1 MKKFVLL
8 LLLLC
13 SAQLICTAQKLK
25 YKIRMKDDEVGIMT
39 AVRTGKTKQKIELES
54 NISFQK
60 LITIQLHYRMEA
72 SYENNVLLL
81 SSTIQQANGKEM
93 ANTTT
98 KKTESGYTITTTKG
112 TSTVTEKQI
121 LFNLCKLYF
130 EEPKGVKQVW
140 SDTYGE
146 MLAIKAVGPGKYEL
160 TLPDGNKNYY
170 SYHKGICTM
179 VETNLPFGK
188 VTFTLTK

>member
-1 MKKFVLL
+1 MKKIVLL
-8 LLLLC
+8 LFLLC

-25 YKIRMKDDEVGIMT
+25 YKIRMKEDEVGIMT
-39 AVRTGKTKQKIELES
+39 AVRTGKAKQKIELES

-60 LITIQLHYRMEA
+60 LLTIQLYYKMEA
-72 SYENNVLLL
+72 SYENGVLIQ

-98 KKTESGYTITTTKG
+98 KKTAAGYSVTTNKG
-112 TSTVTEKQI
+112 TSSVTEKQI

-130 EEPKGVKQVW
+130 EEPANVKEVW
-140 SDTYGE
+140 SDTYGQ
-146 MLAIKAVGPGKYEL
+146 MLAIKSVGPGKYEL